1 MGTLAWWEVPA
12 RLGVAL
18 LLGAGVGLER
28 QWRSRMAGL
37 RTNALVSIGAALFV
51 LFSVLTPEDNS
62 PTRIASY
69 VVSGVGFLGAG
80 VIIRDRGNLR
90 GINTAATVWG
100 TAGVGVMAG
109 GGHFLVAALGAAAIV
124 LANVVLRSMARRV
137 DRREV
142 ERDEG
147 PRSYRFRAVC
157 RDADEAHIRAL
168 VVQSLTAGGFALC
181 ALDSED
187 INNTGKVAVT
197 ARLNGQGQ
205 GSGQLE
211 QAVSRLSLEPGISSV
226 SWRVGDDEEDL

>member
-12 RLGVAL
+12 RLGLAL
-18 LLGAGVGLER
+18 ALGAGIGLER

-37 RTNALVSIGAALFV
+37 RTNALVSTGAALFV
-51 LFSVLTPEDNS
+51 LFSALTPGDNS

-109 GGHFLVAALGAAAIV
+109 GGHYPVAALGAVTIV
-124 LANVVLRSMARRV
+124 LANVVLRPVAQRV

-142 ERDEG
+142 QRDAR
-147 PRSYRFRAVC
+147 PRSFRLRAVC
-157 RDADEAHIRAL
+157 RDAEEAHIRAL
-168 VVQSLTAGGFALC
+168 VVQSVAAGGFALC

-187 INNTGKVAVT
+187 IGGTGRVAVT
-197 ARLNGQGQ
+197 ARLVGQD
-205 GSGQLE
+205 SGQLE

-226 SWRVGDDEEDL
+226 SWRVGDDEEEP